1 MRTLER
7 TVDKKKMQTTR
18 FSERRRVPE
27 EELQRSR
34 ENTSYEEN
42 VKDVGCHIGQ

>member
-7 TVDKKKMQTTR
+7 AVDKKKMQTIC
-18 FSERRRVPE
+18 FSERNRVPE

-34 ENTSYEEN
+34 GNTSYDEN
-42 VKDVGCHIGQ
+42 VKDVGCHLGQ